1 MNQRGQSKGLIAAL
15 YYDPYRSQWH
25 IVAFSEIPVG
35 FYKENGYRPWVLM
48 IYDNGFN
55 KLNEFEFLNN
65 NYHPFLIPAESGLLI
80 QKVQKHESNALG
92 KAEFSIF
99 DFTE

>member
-1 MNQRGQSKGLIAAL
+1 
-15 YYDPYRSQWH
+15 
-25 IVAFSEIPVG
+25 
-35 FYKENGYRPWVLM
+35 M